1 MKQHHQKR
9 HADWLCTPPDE
20 NDALLSWEVIL
31 LAKSGISPNPYSAS
45 AQQAGLQTSSPS
57 QDGLRQQDRS
67 WPCLIPH
74 TPAVPGDL
82 GAPLSL
88 SSSTSTEGLLPCA
101 LEYKETVTR
110 FDLPASN
117 IKSKKLDLR
126 VTLNRKD
133 FDPVSAL
140 RIELDDLNGLEIA
153 VDETP
158 GDTGIAD
165 IDVKH
170 RDLIGDMIKVETMTQ
185 RLSDAIRRGEDRV
198 RIVGELQLKQ
208 QVQGF
213 LTLGVDLMNDR
224 ARRYC

>member
-1 MKQHHQKR
+1 MALIRVMADSADHRKWLRGDWTASQLMKR
-9 HADWLCTPPDE
+9 FFGTDGSPISVYEVTP
-20 NDALLSWEVIL
+20 
-31 LAKSGISPNPYSAS
+31 GIEE
-45 AQQAGLQTSSPS
+45 T
-57 QDGLRQQDRS
+57 
-67 WPCLIPH
+67 I
-74 TPAVPGDL
+74 AVAAHYL
-82 GAPLSL
+82 
-88 SSSTSTEGLLPCA
+88 
-101 LEYKETVTR
+101 
-110 FDLPASN
+110 
-117 IKSKKLDLR
+117 
-126 VTLNRKD
+126 TLNRKD

-213 LTLGVDLMNDR
+213 LTLGLDLMNDR
-224 ARRYC
+224 ARRHCRKLLGCSSQ